1 MPTNNG
7 NSSRSS
13 SNNGNNFDNLQL
25 QRQRQRKQQGAM
37 LTPACIVSRFKCLAL
52 QQQRQQQQQH
62 ATCSSISSNC
72 SAVRKQ
78 QQQLLITI
86 TLSDI
91 RERRGL
97 IARLDSSVCVCVCI
111 REQGPPLLCRC
122 VYLWVLLHCLTQHKQ
137 HRTGSQ
143 PDSRDSSSGSDVEGL
158 SMAPLISAAHAI
170 FFMPPTQPHTL
181 FPPRHPHLWRFSIRF
196 LLREWRM
203 QMRGV
208 SKSSAQH
215 WEWQVAAL
223 KYRI

>member
-143 PDSRDSSSGSDVEGL
+143 PDSSSGSDVEEL